1 MRRYSFTPI
10 LGWSFSRYDKF
21 SQCKRLYYYEY
32 YGKCDKEFPP
42 GKITLLKS
50 LTSIPLEIGNLV
62 HKTIS
67 VLLYRLRKNTAPID
81 VANVL
86 SYSYRLVDEA
96 IKKKTFQEVYYHKL
110 EAISADEIKGKVENC
125 LRSFFASEW
134 YEWLVEEAIRERV
147 SWVIEPED
155 YGELRID
162 GRKAYCRM
170 DFLSPTAEG
179 NFYVFDWK
187 TSKID
192 IERDTHQMKGYVLY
206 TKSLFNAATDQ
217 IEPIIMYLGD
227 HYEELSHSFTEGE
240 LAEFATQV
248 ARETEEMY
256 QYCEHIIEENI
267 PRAKTFFPQEK
278 GNMCPYCNYRELC
291 GE

>member
-1 MRRYSFTPI
+1 MRRYSFTPM

-32 YGKCDKEFPP
+32 YGKYDKEFPP

-86 SYSYRLVDEA
+86 NYSYRLVDEA
-96 IKKKTFQEVYYHKL
+96 IKMKTFQEVYYHKL
-110 EAISADEIKGKVENC
+110 EAISADEIKGRVENC

-134 YEWLVEEAIRERV
+134 YKWLIEDAIIQRAG
-147 SWVIEPED
+147 WVIEPED

-162 GRKAYCRM
+162 GRKAYCRV
-170 DFLSPTAEG
+170 DFLSPAANG
-179 NFYVFDWK
+179 SFYVFDWK
-187 TSKID
+187 TGKVG
-192 IERDTHQMKGYVLY
+192 IERDTQQMKGYALY
-206 TKSLFNAATDQ
+206 AMSLFNATTEQ
-217 IEPIIMYLGD
+217 VKPVVVYLGD
-227 HYEELSHSFTEGE
+227 HYEELSHSFTEGD
-240 LAEFATQV
+240 LAELATQV
-248 ARETEEMY
+248 AVETEEMY
-256 QYCEHIIEENI
+256 QYCENIEENI
-267 PRAKTFFPQEK
+267 PKAKTLFSQEE
-278 GNMCPYCNYRELC
+278 GNLCPYCNYRELC
-291 GE
+291 GK